1 MVSRLL
7 QGIALAVGVAA
18 GLAVEAKEAAF
29 TAEPVD
35 VFTRVEAPLA
45 KRRAPMS
52 VQLSA
57 WRNER
62 VHAQLAIVGRA
73 AAKGLKL
80 AADDFRA
87 SDGSVVPASAVACR
101 FVKSVRAKM
110 PGGVRPVPDLLDP
123 SGPRDL
129 AAGEAF
135 GAWFTVA
142 VPATAKPGCYTGA
155 FTVSAADGTFVRV
168 NAELR
173 VLAYPALPD
182 AKDRKF
188 FLDLW
193 QHPWTVASY
202 YKVKPYSPEHF
213 AKLEPLYRELAAAGQ
228 KVILTS
234 VVDLPWSERYGA
246 DRDAIR
252 TMVEYVKGEDGKFR
266 ADFTNFDAFVAF
278 AKKCGLGPQIHC
290 YTIVKFFDS
299 HIFYYTDGKTGER
312 RAEELYEGTP
322 AYERFLTPLL
332 EQLQAHLVE
341 KGWID
346 DAYVAIDE
354 VPPER
359 LAKPRAFLKRV
370 APKLKFAVASNVDP
384 LRYREIT
391 KDTDVMSQILWTGHG
406 IKTMFT
412 SEFEKF
418 MSERRARKQITTF
431 YVCTEPQKPN
441 TWLKSPLA
449 ETEWIGLYSAAKGY
463 DGFLRWACFLWPE
476 DPFDWTTSPDYYPA
490 GEIALL
496 YPGGLASVRWEILR
510 DAIED
515 WEKIRLLRESGKMSD
530 QLKAALAEMDFEAM
544 QRADEDDYRESVNAV
559 LRELNR
565 AEDDPAVDPVVAGW
579 EAGGRAKTL
588 HWFRSEFYGY
598 APGRPADETFSEDG
612 VSFAGGKMKI
622 NVHYALPEGASA
634 ANPAPVFILLDHYN
648 GAERKDGLWHRP
660 ETPTNT
666 ITGRGY
672 AYVNINL
679 NDVALNC
686 YDDRWSNKVHRV
698 YGVGKPDDW
707 GTIGAWAWAVSRVV
721 DWIEQ
726 RPEMDATRIA
736 VTGHSRGG
744 KTALW
749 AGVQDRRIALA
760 APNGS
765 GTGGARLIGMNLPDA
780 EPLKWMLEN
789 AIRFWYCPNAQK
801 YKECERTLPHDADDM
816 LRLMCPRLVYV
827 GSGSGDAWAGPR
839 GEFEAAKRASDL
851 WRAYG
856 LPGLGAET
864 FPQPG
869 QWSHEG
875 RVGYHLHNGPHELK
889 PWDWNRFLDFADRHM
904 KKPSYGPIANP
915 DDQVRL
921 LWDFEPGCYEQARE
935 TGFNMLSKGGLFGTY
950 DFKCGTFH
958 SAWQKNFRGVLEKM
972 AADGI
977 GCMYQMGLPHDAVL
991 RKRHPRVGRDGKVN
1005 DRTMDM
1011 TRPGAVA
1018 EMRVAARQLVA
1029 NAAKCPNL
1037 LGVQTCSEVR
1047 MLTEPSFTPEHA
1059 AAFKRDTGLD
1069 VPPSARHRG
1078 APNWKSLKDIPADR
1092 VIASDYAPFAFY
1104 RWFWQKDDGFG
1115 LYHDMVVEEVG
1126 RRFGERLFTEYD
1138 PCIRCPPMW
1147 GSGGRVSHLADW
1159 QTVQPMPFQ
1168 ESYILSKCQ
1177 AMARVR
1183 PDVNVFAFVQAI
1195 CARNDSSPTNRNPKA
1210 NAPAWLAD
1218 RPNGRWITPP
1228 PDMHREALWHAFS
1241 RKTDGILMHGWN
1253 CLFDGAPHGV
1263 PKDAGGYQFTNAE
1276 DAKAVK
1282 ELFDTVAIP
1291 LGPLFKK
1298 MPERAPQVAVWE
1310 SLAPVLLS
1318 GMAPYDWKYTLKTW
1332 FCGVATVAANLS
1344 PYVLYDDEVF
1354 RDGIPPSVKVII
1366 LPMADV
1372 MERRVVEALAAFRAR
1387 GGKVLAPE
1395 DHAPGLEVDA
1405 ILPPN
1410 YHEMDRN
1417 SGAESAS
1424 RNPSF
1429 SAVAYDE
1436 RMRRTAREFR
1446 AAVKDFVTLH
1456 ADSDNP
1462 FVQTWA
1468 RDCGSGAETLFA
1480 INGKRTAGDY
1490 IGQWGCTL
1498 EKGCPNAAKV
1508 TIRRLAGAVYD
1519 LVAHTAVP
1527 FNSRDG
1533 VTEIPVAFE
1542 TTGGKALLVADR
1554 PLGKL
1559 TATAVNGGRACSVT
1573 VCAEDRDVLIP
1584 IEVDIEGMKP
1594 YYGVIECGFWT
1605 REIDLGKNTGSSVK
1619 VRNLATGEGLTIRM

>member
-1 MVSRLL
+1 MRNEIAGFLAALLLLPAMADTGLKGRTASLFDRLDASNARA
-7 QGIALAVGVAA
+7 GTDDRFKLA
-18 GLAVEAKEAAF
+18 
-29 TAEPVD
+29 
-35 VFTRVEAPLA
+35 
-45 KRRAPMS
+45 
-52 VQLSA
+52 A
-57 WRNER
+57 WRGER
-62 VHAQLAIVGRA
+62 VHAQGVVWSDRDEGR
-73 AAKGLKL
+73 L
-80 AADDFRA
+80 AASATDLVSSDGATIAADRVTARFVRVANAKLHFEDTVRVPVGDCLDPAADAWPKEAFRA
-87 SDGSVVPASAVACR
+87 VWWTVDVPADVA
-101 FVKSVRAKM
+101 
-110 PGGVRPVPDLLDP
+110 PGV
-123 SGPRDL
+123 
-129 AAGEAF
+129 
-135 GAWFTVA
+135 
-142 VPATAKPGCYTGA
+142 YTGA
-155 FTVSAADGTFVRV
+155 FTVKGASGEVRFPV
-168 NAELR
+168 S
-173 VLAYPALPD
+173 LAVGARALP
-182 AKDRKF
+182 APKDRKF
-188 FLDLW
+188 VLNLW
-193 QHPWTVASY
+193 QHPWSVAY
-202 YKVKPYSPEHF
+202 YYGDKPFSEAHYRH
-213 AKLEPLYRELAAAGQ
+213 LEPLYRELAAAGQ
-228 KVILTS
+228 KSIDTS
-234 VVDLPWSERYGA
+234 ITDLPWGEGYAYSRGE
-246 DRDAIR
+246 IR
-252 TMVEYVKGEDGKFR
+252 TMVKSFRR
-266 ADFTNFDAFVAF
+266 ADGTWRYDYTDFDAFVAF
-278 AKKCGLGPQIHC
+278 AKKCGIGPQIHL
-290 YTIVKFFDS
+290 YTVVKFNNK
-299 HIFYYTDGKTGER
+299 HAFYFTDEATGER
-312 RAEELYEGTP
+312 FVEELYEGTP
-322 AYERFLTPLL
+322 AYEAFMTPLL
-332 EQLQAHLVE
+332 ESLVEHLRE
-341 KGWID
+341 KGWLN
-346 DAYVAIDE
+346 DAYIAIDE
-354 VPPER
+354 VAPER
-359 LAKPRAFLKRV
+359 LVTVRKFLKRV
-370 APKLKFAVASNVDP
+370 APELKFALASNVDP
-384 LRYREIT
+384 LRYQDLT
-391 KDTDVMSQILWTGHG
+391 DDTDVFSQILWTGHG
-406 IKTMFT
+406 ITTLFDAR
-412 SEFEKF
+412 FEKF
-418 MSERRARKQITTF
+418 HARRREKGQITTF
-431 YVCTEPQKPN
+431 YVCTQPQKPN
-441 TWLKSPLA
+441 TWFKSPLA
-449 ETEWIGLYSAAKGY
+449 ETAWLGLYAAAKRY
-463 DGFLRWACFLWPE
+463 DGFLRWATFFWGR
-476 DPFDWTTSPDYYPA
+476 DPFEKPEGLGYPT
-490 GEIALL
+490 GEDFLL

-510 DAIED
+510 DSIED
-515 WEKIRLLRESGKMSD
+515 WEKIRLLRESGRMSD

-565 AEDDPAVDPVVAGW
+565 AEDDPAVDPAVAGW

-598 APGRPADETFSEDG
+598 APGRPTDETFSEDG

-622 NVHYALPEGASA
+622 NVHYALPEGASE

-707 GTIGAWAWAVSRVV
+707 GTIGAWAWAVSRVI

-875 RVGYHLHNGPHELK
+875 RVGYHLHDGPHELK

-904 KKPSYGPIANP
+904 KRKEHGSIDNP
-915 DDQVRL
+915 GDQVRM
-921 LWDFEPGCYEQARE
+921 LWGAHPGVVARAKE
-935 TGFNMLSKGGLFGTY
+935 IGFNTIGEGGLFGRY
-950 DFKCGTFH
+950 DFKTCVYREASG
-958 SAWQKNFRGVLEKM
+958 KNVFDMRDRIRENGMGLM
-972 AADGI
+972 F
-977 GCMYQMGLPHDAVL
+977 QMELPHDAVMK
-991 RKRHPRVGRDGKVN
+991 KRHPRFEKGGRRDE
-1005 DRTMDM
+1005 RTMDM
-1011 TRPGAVA
+1011 TDAGAA
-1018 EMRVAARQLVA
+1018 TEMRAAIRHYAAASAKYPNLVA
-1029 NAAKCPNL
+1029 Y
-1037 LGVQTCSEVR
+1037 QTCSEVR
-1047 MLTEPSFTPEHA
+1047 MLTGPSFTSEHA

-1069 VPPSARHRG
+1069 VPPQATYRS
-1078 APNWKSLKDIPADR
+1078 APNWKSLTDLPADR
-1092 VIASDYAPFAFY
+1092 VIGPDYPIFAFY
-1104 RWFWQKDDGFG
+1104 NWFWAKDDGFG
-1115 LYHDMVVEEVG
+1115 LYHNAVVEEFT
-1126 RRFGERLFTEYD
+1126 RRFGDRVFSEYD

-1147 GSGGRVSHLADW
+1147 GSGGNVTHLADW
-1159 QTVQPMPFQ
+1159 QTVQPLPLQ
-1168 ESYILSKCQ
+1168 QSYILSKSQ
-1177 AMARVR
+1177 AMAREN
-1183 PDVNVFAFVQAI
+1183 PDKRVFAFVQAI

-1210 NAPAWLAD
+1210 NAPAWLSD
-1218 RPNGRWITPP
+1218 RPNGRWVTPP

-1276 DAKAVK
+1276 DAKVVK

-1310 SLAPVLLS
+1310 SLAPVLMFGS
-1318 GMAPYDWKYTLKTW
+1318 APYDWKYTLPTW
-1332 FCGVATVAANLS
+1332 FCGVTTVAANFQ
-1344 PYVLYDDEVF
+1344 PYTLFDDEVF
-1354 RDGIPPSVKVII
+1354 RDGIPASVKVII

-1372 MERRVVEALAAFRAR
+1372 MERRIVEALAAFRAR

-1395 DHAPGLEVDA
+1395 GHAPGLKVDA
-1405 ILPPN
+1405 ILPPT
-1410 YHEMDRN
+1410 YHERGD
-1417 SGAESAS
+1417 GKGLVSAS
-1424 RNPSF
+1424 RDASF
-1429 SAVAYDE
+1429 SAAEYE
-1436 RMRRTAREFR
+1436 AKFRRAVKEFR
-1446 AAVKDFVTLH
+1446 EAVLPFVELH
-1456 ADSDNP
+1456 ADTDNP
-1462 FVQTWA
+1462 HLQTWA
-1468 RDCGSGAETLFA
+1468 RDCGAAAETLFV

-1490 IGQWGCTL
+1490 MGQWNVIL
-1498 EKGCPNAAKV
+1498 EKGCPNSGTA
-1508 TIRRLAGAVYD
+1508 TIRRPAGAVYD
-1519 LVAHTAVP
+1519 LVAHKAVP
-1527 FNSRDG
+1527 FTSRDG

-1554 PLGKL
+1554 PLGKF

-1573 VCAEDRDVLIP
+1573 VCADDRDVLIP

-1594 YYGVIECGFWT
+1594 YYGVIERGFWT
-1605 REIDLGKNTGSSVK
+1605 REIDLGKNAGSSVK